1 MNVFGTCFSVGT
13 GAHLNVF
20 TNGLLIPVVRAIT
33 ETKINTGFTCTFT
46 TILRFNSEGCK
57 VH

>member
-1 MNVFGTCFSVGT
+1 MSSPMGFSSE
-13 GAHLNVF
+13 LQ
-20 TNGLLIPVVRAIT
+20 IPVVRAIT